1 MSLLPHDDI
10 SFSSKAILMLF
21 LFLSWGVN
29 QIINDY
35 INLEEDRIN
44 APNRPMVTGALPANI
59 ALAISASAICV
70 IIIYSLCVNAI
81 SVIPIIA
88 GVVMNIV
95 YSHAKAYGIVGNLTF
110 GISISCCA
118 WYAYVLLG
126 GGIISFFT
134 NHWMIWLILVVLN
147 MIMTYF
153 TYFKDLEGDK
163 AAGKNT
169 LIVKYGRKKAS
180 RIGFVIGFIP
190 FVIFMLLGCRIT
202 SFFTDHWLI
211 WLILIILYMIT
222 TYFRY
227 FNDLNGDKT
236 AEKDTLI
243 VKYCRKKASSIGFLI
258 GFILFVI
265 FMLVCKKEFLFWMT
279 CLEASCL
286 HIYTGYIFLKKNVGA
301 LTYFNLKY
309 NFRALCLSQSAL
321 VCLNNPIEGLLLSG
335 LCEIGI
341 SIVFEKWYT
350 DATE

>member
-1 MSLLPHDDI
+1 MSLLPHDKI
-10 SFSSKAILMLF
+10 SFFSKAILMLF

-70 IIIYSLCVNAI
+70 IIIYSLYVNAI

-95 YSHAKAYGIVGNLTF
+95 YSYAKAYGIIGNLTF

-134 NHWMIWLILVVLN
+134 DHWMIWLILVVLN

-169 LIVKYGRKKAS
+169 LIVKYGRQKAS

-190 FVIFMLLGCRIT
+190 FVIFMLIHK
-202 SFFTDHWLI
+202 S
-211 WLILIILYMIT
+211 
-222 TYFRY
+222 
-227 FNDLNGDKT
+227 
-236 AEKDTLI
+236 E
-243 VKYCRKKASSIGFLI
+243 S
-258 GFILFVI
+258 
-265 FMLVCKKEFLFWMT
+265 EFWFWMT
-279 CLEASCL
+279 CLNASFL
-286 HIYTGYIFLKKNVGA
+286 HIYTGYVFLKKKVGA
-301 LTYFNLKY
+301 PTYFNLKY
-309 NFRALCLSQSAL
+309 NFAALCSSQSTL
-321 VCLNNPIEGLLLSG
+321 VLCGIKTYETAYLPYRLS
-335 LCEIGI
+335 
-341 SIVFEKWYT
+341 
-350 DATE
+350 